1 MEPLLKI
8 SNISKKFGN
17 AVVLDNVSL
26 ELHKGH
32 VLALVGE
39 NGAGKSTLM
48 KILCGIYKRD
58 SGKIYLN
65 GNEIEIENIKDA
77 EKYGISMIH
86 QELNLIPS
94 LSVYENMFL
103 GREYTRKFRKIDWQ
117 RIKLES
123 KNKLDEL
130 GMNIN
135 VNKVVRELSIGEQQM
150 VEIARCL
157 LMDSNI
163 LIMDEPTAALT
174 EVESKK
180 LFEVINMLKEK
191 GKSIIYISHRM
202 DEIFETCDDYTV
214 LRDGKLI
221 SNGKIKDVTKDRLIS
236 MMVGRDIKDQFPRE
250 VINIEDEVLL
260 KVQNLTLKG
269 KFENINFEVRKGEVV
284 GFSGLIGSGRT
295 EVAKSIFGFY
305 KKDDGKVFVDN
316 KEISV
321 NCPEDA
327 IKNGIIYLS
336 EDRKNEGLVLKLN
349 VKENMTISSL
359 NYVSNHIGSIRKKDE
374 NLLVKQMAEKLNI
387 KFQSIN
393 QNISD
398 LSGGN
403 QQKIA
408 IAKCLLT
415 KPKLIILDEPT
426 RGIDVGAKNEVYKL
440 INDLKKQ
447 GIGVIL
453 ISSDLPEVLNIS
465 DRIIVMHEGKIM
477 GEIVHDDASEEKVMQ
492 MAVGGI

>member
-8 SNISKKFGN
+8 SNVNKKFGN

-48 KILCGIYKRD
+48 KILCGIYKKD
-58 SGKIYLN
+58 SGKICLN
-65 GNEIEIENIKDA
+65 GKEIEIENIKDA

-94 LSVYENMFL
+94 LSVYENIFL
-103 GREYTRKFRKIDWQ
+103 GREYTRKFKKIDWQ
-117 RIKLES
+117 RIKIES

-202 DEIFETCDDYTV
+202 DEIFEICDDYTV

-305 KKDDGKVFVDN
+305 KRDDGKVFIDN
-316 KEISV
+316 KEISI

-327 IKNGIIYLS
+327 IRNGIIYLS
-336 EDRKNEGLVLKLN
+336 EDRKNEGLVMKLN
-349 VKENMTISSL
+349 IRENMT
-359 NYVSNHIGSIRKKDE
+359 
-374 NLLVKQMAEKLNI
+374 
-387 KFQSIN
+387 
-393 QNISD
+393 
-398 LSGGN
+398 
-403 QQKIA
+403 
-408 IAKCLLT
+408 CLLYT
-415 KPKLIILDEPT
+415 SPSPRD
-426 RGIDVGAKNEVYKL
+426 
-440 INDLKKQ
+440 
-447 GIGVIL
+447 
-453 ISSDLPEVLNIS
+453 
-465 DRIIVMHEGKIM
+465 
-477 GEIVHDDASEEKVMQ
+477 
-492 MAVGGI
+492 

>member
-26 ELHKGH
+26 ELNKGH

-48 KILCGIYKRD
+48 KILCGIYKKD

-103 GREYTRKFRKIDWQ
+103 GKEYMRKFRKIDWQ
-117 RIKLES
+117 RIKTES

-135 VNKVVRELSIGEQQM
+135 INKIVRELSIGEQQM
-150 VEIARCL
+150 IEIARCL

-202 DEIFETCDDYTV
+202 DEIFEICDDYTV

-250 VINIEDEVLL
+250 VINIENEVLL
-260 KVQNLTLKG
+260 KVRDLTLRG
-269 KFENINFEVRKGEVV
+269 KFENINFEVKKGEVV

-295 EVAKSIFGFY
+295 EVAKAIFGFY
-305 KKDDGKVFVDN
+305 KKDNGKIFIEN
-316 KEISV
+316 KEISI

-327 IKNGIIYLS
+327 IKNGLIYLS
-336 EDRKNEGLVLKLN
+336 EDRKNEGLVMKLN
-349 VKENMTISSL
+349 IKENMTISSL
-359 NYVSNHIGSIRKKDE
+359 NYISSYLGTIRRKEE
-374 NLLVKQMAEKLNI
+374 NVLVKQMAEKLNI
-387 KFQSIN
+387 KFQTIN

-415 KPKLIILDEPT
+415 NPKLIIFDEPT

-440 INDLKKQ
+440 INELKKQ
-447 GIGVIL
+447 GIGIIL

-465 DRIIVMHEGKIM
+465 DRIIVMHEGKMM
-477 GEIVHDDASEEKVMQ
+477 GEIIHDDASEEKVMQ